1 MLEIYLI
8 SSYYVERCLTFGKML
23 AFNTGCFVFLNVLK
37 SHLGDLLMMTVK
49 PFYFIL
55 SEFITLSIQSK
66 FSNVYTFLQFSPLQ
80 IFTIKLLKSTINQ
93 RFILIIAGQNLT

>member
-1 MLEIYLI
+1 
-8 SSYYVERCLTFGKML
+8 ML

-49 PFYFIL
+49 PFYFTL

-66 FSNVYTFLQFSPLQ
+66 FSNV
-80 IFTIKLLKSTINQ
+80 
-93 RFILIIAGQNLT
+93 